1 MKRMAS
7 TRTLALSVAAMLVAT
22 CAHAQTSRRDPV
34 HNVAVA
40 MPSPVKFSHTDH
52 FAREIYYMGEGVYH
66 TTLRNTTGRADTFR
80 LDVVNDVVPDGLGPY
95 DWMAFYC
102 DSGGA
107 CHFGPWDYVLEA
119 GESEVFDVHLLDN
132 VGTTRGMALTK
143 VTATWGRESTG
154 VSFATFV
161 DLPSILLVDDDAG
174 ASYETYLEESVDACG
189 YEARTWDAY
198 ELGRPRSDQLSS
210 YRMVLWTTANGPATY
225 IDAAEEQK
233 MMDYLDGGGNLLLAS
248 MEYLSSRG
256 TRSPF
261 VSDYLRVADWANDTG
276 GATVEGVAEDPISNA
291 MTLPLDGGP
300 FPHGTSDS
308 FVPASP
314 AASIFTSGADV
325 KGLRVD
331 ESGHRVVFLGFPIE
345 DVSDSAPYPSNR
357 TNLVE
362 RIIDWF
368 TEPRSARGGGLQKL
382 ELAQNVPNPFN
393 PRTEIAFA
401 VPDDAGLVTLT
412 VHNVNGQLVRTL
424 VSGALPAGPAL
435 AVWDG
440 ADESGRRVAS
450 GVYVARL
457 QARGQNAFRKMM
469 LIK

>member
-1 MKRMAS
+1 MR
-7 TRTLALSVAAMLVAT
+7 TRTVASVLTLCLAAMLVAT

-34 HNVAVA
+34 HNVGIA

-52 FAREIYYMGEGVYH
+52 FAREIYYFGEGVYH

-80 LDVVNDVVPDGLGPY
+80 LNVVNEIVPDGLGSF
-95 DWMAFYC
+95 DWLAFYC
-102 DSGGA
+102 DTSGA

-119 GESEVFDVHLLDN
+119 GESEVFDVHLIDN
-132 VGTTRGMALTK
+132 VGTTQGMALTTL
-143 VTATWGRESTG
+143 TATWNRDATS

-189 YEARTWDAY
+189 YEARTWDADG
-198 ELGRPRSDQLSS
+198 LGRPKSGQLSS
-210 YRMVLWTTANGPATY
+210 YRMVLWTTANGSATY
-225 IDAAEEQK
+225 IDAVEEQK

-248 MEYLSSRG
+248 MEYLSSQG

-261 VSDYLRVADWANDTG
+261 ITDYLRIADWVDDTG
-276 GATVEGVAEDPISNA
+276 GGTVEGVAEDPISHG

-300 FPHGTSDS
+300 FPSGTSDS

-314 AASIFTSGADV
+314 AVPIFTSGADV

-331 ESGHRVVFLGFPIE
+331 ENGHRAVFLGFPIE
-345 DVSDSAPYPSNR
+345 DVSASAPFPSNR
-357 TNLVE
+357 TSLVE

-368 TEPRSARGGGLQKL
+368 TEPRSARVGDLQNLVL
-382 ELAQNVPNPFN
+382 EQNVPNPFN
-393 PRTEIAFA
+393 PRTEIAFT
-401 VPDDAGLVTLT
+401 VPEDAGLVTLT

-424 VSGALPAGPAL
+424 VNDALPAGPAL

-440 ADESGRRVAS
+440 ADESGRRMAS
-450 GVYVARL
+450 GIYLAGL
-457 QARGQNAFRKMM
+457 QAGGQTTFRKMM
-469 LIK
+469 LLK